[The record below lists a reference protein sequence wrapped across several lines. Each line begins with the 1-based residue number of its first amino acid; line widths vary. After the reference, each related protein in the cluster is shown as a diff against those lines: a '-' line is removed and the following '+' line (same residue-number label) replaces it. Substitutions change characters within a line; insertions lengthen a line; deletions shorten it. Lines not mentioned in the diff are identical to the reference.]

1 MSILFVILGLVAIG
15 WGADRFTDGAGAL
28 ARRYR
33 VPEIVIGLTIVGFG
47 TSMPEF
53 FVSFVSAL
61 EGSADIAMGNV
72 VGSNIFNALLIVG
85 LASLTMPILLERS
98 TLYGDLPFSVV
109 AVSMLAAMSFDGELS
124 RLDAVL
130 LIVVFTV

>member
-1 MSILFVILGLVAIG
+1 MSILIVILGLVAIG

-61 EGSADIAMGNV
+61 EGRGQ
-72 VGSNIFNALLIVG
+72 GQ
-85 LASLTMPILLERS
+85 
-98 TLYGDLPFSVV
+98 
-109 AVSMLAAMSFDGELS
+109 DGYRGGQHRGQQHLQRPPHR
-124 RLDAVL
+124 RLGFAHDAY
-130 LIVVFTV
+130 TYRA